1 MTIINIKINLP
12 LSLCEFAIR
21 NDFFSPLRLYIYLKT
36 ISAGQIRLDTTIKK
50 NISKTLGIGVKTV
63 SSQLQKLQD
72 RNWVGYN
79 KASGYYFVRGFDK
92 IRELEYLR
100 GRRGVWVDVSKDIQD
115 KKRFCAFVKGAVI
128 GQLTNV
134 SKYKAKKEQEG
145 REPEHTKGSSNHRLR
160 PSLPSFYPVSCHA
173 LSRILGIT
181 ISTASEYKAQ
191 AQEYGYIQ
199 VEKKMVRLPLT
210 GNAKDHDANLAPIY
224 KASHPDVAH
233 KVRIVKGKVYLQ
245 EADHAM
251 ACMNYTKKW
260 RPRPK

>member
-1 MTIINIKINLP
+1 MTTLNIKINLP

-21 NDFFSPLRLYIYLKT
+21 NEFFAPLRLYIYLKT
-36 ISAGQIRLDTTIKK
+36 VSAGQIRLDNATKMSVA
-50 NISKTLGIGVKTV
+50 NALGIGVKTV
-63 SSQLQKLQD
+63 GNQLQKLQE
-72 RNWVGYN
+72 RNWVGHN
-79 KASGYYFVRGFDK
+79 AKSGYYFVRGFDK
-92 IRELEYLR
+92 VRDLEHLR
-100 GRRGVWVDVSKDIQD
+100 GRRGVWLDVSKDIQQ
-115 KKRFCAFVKGAVI
+115 KKRFHAFVVGAVI

-160 PSLPSFYPVSCHA
+160 PSLSSFYPVSCHA
-173 LSRILGIT
+173 LSHILGIS

-210 GNAKDHDANLAPIY
+210 GNTKDHDANLAPIY
-224 KASHPDVAH
+224 KASHPDIAH
-233 KVRIVKGKVYLQ
+233 KVRIIKGKVYLQ

-260 RPRPK
+260 RPRAK